1 MFTHK
6 ALQKTQSCF
15 FFPFLKQLFATSI
28 KQRKRVKKYWTEYS
42 IIMFEIILLL
52 WKWIRELSLMVFLG
66 FFLKGL
72 AVCESQVVTL
82 SPSKNTL
89 TLAFTGSFV
98 QDDENF
104 SRGRCRQNCWRIHY
118 KRCHWRLNCVLIV
131 TVVLCEHSHNIHVIL
146 LKIGGC
152 CRNWRSVWMSLTV

>member
-1 MFTHK
+1 M
-6 ALQKTQSCF
+6 
-15 FFPFLKQLFATSI
+15 I
-28 KQRKRVKKYWTEYS
+28 
-42 IIMFEIILLL
+42 EIILLV
-52 WKWIRELSLMVFLG
+52 WKWIRELSLMFFFVF

-104 SRGRCRQNCWRIHY
+104 SRGRCRQNC
-118 KRCHWRLNCVLIV
+118 
-131 TVVLCEHSHNIHVIL
+131 
-146 LKIGGC
+146 
-152 CRNWRSVWMSLTV
+152 